1 MKSDQTSPKGF
12 TTLSIGP
19 RLDIF
24 NRDALTGHLGAPT
37 WALLSSCR
45 RDIMLALRL
54 CRGAESRQSEL
65 TAIVLSLQVAFD
77 SLRFAVH
84 GAIVRPLM
92 ADHTAHVN
100 MMN

>member
-1 MKSDQTSPKGF
+1 
-12 TTLSIGP
+12 
-19 RLDIF
+19 
-24 NRDALTGHLGAPT
+24 
-37 WALLSSCR
+37 
-45 RDIMLALRL
+45 MLALRL

-92 ADHTAHVN
+92 ADHAAHVN